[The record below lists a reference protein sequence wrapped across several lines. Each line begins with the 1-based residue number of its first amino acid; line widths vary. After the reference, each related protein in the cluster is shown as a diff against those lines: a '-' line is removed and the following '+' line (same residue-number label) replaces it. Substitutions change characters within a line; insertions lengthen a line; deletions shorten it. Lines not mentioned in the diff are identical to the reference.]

1 MTDPR
6 PIAFC
11 PHCGAEWRSAL
22 PLCGQCGATMAAP
35 LEATVLRPV
44 GFGPVTADASPFQL
58 EATPLVAT
66 AEAALAPASA
76 GAMAP
81 SLAAAMTPAPAPAL
95 DSPVVALTPALD
107 SPVVA
112 LTPAP
117 TAAPDAPAVALT
129 PAQQEALARHA
140 AKKRRRRSKER
151 GPEEQLLEAFG
162 VSPQGDHTAR
172 PPMAAPAAFP
182 PALTLA
188 APVQPWQVK
197 LLADEPPP
205 AAVGW
210 GHSPHPAAAPP
221 PGAFPAPPAMHRGGS
236 AAKEAKGAEAAPKLS
251 GLAVAGFIL
260 AFLCGPLGL
269 LLSLIG
275 FVQIKTSKGR
285 LRGEWLA
292 VAGVIISVLFLVI
305 WSTATDKKSSK
316 PRRAQV
322 TVTLPVA

>member
-1 MTDPR
+1 
-6 PIAFC
+6 
-11 PHCGAEWRSAL
+11 
-22 PLCGQCGATMAAP
+22 MAAP

-44 GFGPVTADASPFQL
+44 GFGPVTADASPSQL

-95 DSPVVALTPALD
+95 DSPVM
-107 SPVVA
+107 A

-117 TAAPDAPAVALT
+117 TAAPDSPVVALT
-129 PAQQEALARHA
+129 PAQEEALARHA

-151 GPEEQLLEAFG
+151 GPEEQLLQAFG
-162 VSPQGDHTAR
+162 VA
-172 PPMAAPAAFP
+172 PPGAHGALPPPAAPAAFAP
-182 PALTLA
+182 DLAPA
-188 APVQPWQVK
+188 APFQLPPVQSR
-197 LLADEPPP
+197 ADEPPP
-205 AAVGW
+205 AAMSW
-210 GHSPHPAAAPP
+210 GHAPRPAPAPP
-221 PGAFPAPPAMHRGGS
+221 PGAFPVPPAVHRGGS

-269 LLSLIG
+269 LLSLIA

-292 VAGVIISVLFLVI
+292 VTGVIIGVLFLVV
-305 WSTATDKKSSK
+305 WSTATNKKSSK

-322 TVTLPVA
+322 TMTLPAA